1 MAAAS
6 AAPGR
11 PAPFTRAVARRAPG
25 AAPARAVL
33 VDDVA
38 TTGGTLAA
46 CAQALR
52 AGGTEEVV
60 AVTFARTLGR

>member
-1 MAAAS
+1 
-6 AAPGR
+6 
-11 PAPFTRAVARRAPG
+11 
-25 AAPARAVL
+25 

-46 CAQALR
+46 CAEALR
-52 AGGTEEVV
+52 ASGSEDVV